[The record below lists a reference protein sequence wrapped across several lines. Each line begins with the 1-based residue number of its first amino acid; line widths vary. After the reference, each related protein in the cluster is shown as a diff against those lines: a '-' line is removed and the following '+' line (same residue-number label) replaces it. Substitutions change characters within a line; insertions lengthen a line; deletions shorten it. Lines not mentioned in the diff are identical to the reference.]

1 LVLSTY
7 RQSEVPPVS
16 FYLLKSKKF
25 LQKISKKWY
34 IRRNGDTPDMTTLVP
49 LIEENIPLP
58 ENAKDA
64 FPDLSAEQEL
74 QMRANVIKLMSDL
87 TGQELSPTKENA
99 EEAKSIAREMINNPQ
114 YRPDYSKYP
123 NETLAMLA
131 GMVAQM
137 NVSIVEEL
145 SDLKMYV
152 VNKLVAEIEAAKD
165 PKVRVAALGKLGEVD
180 GVDAFKK
187 RTEVTHKILSIQ
199 EVEAELLET
208 LGNLE
213 TKVIDVEAREIVK
226 NEQPDA

>member
-1 LVLSTY
+1 
-7 RQSEVPPVS
+7 
-16 FYLLKSKKF
+16 
-25 LQKISKKWY
+25 
-34 IRRNGDTPDMTTLVP
+34 MTTLVP

-87 TGQELSPTKENA
+87 TGQELSPTQANA
-99 EEAKSIAREMINNPQ
+99 DEAKALAREMINNPQ

-226 NEQPDA
+226 NEQLDA

>member
-1 LVLSTY
+1 MDML
-7 RQSEVPPVS
+7 VPP
-16 FYLLKSKKF
+16 
-25 LQKISKKWY
+25 
-34 IRRNGDTPDMTTLVP
+34 
-49 LIEENIPLP
+49 IEENIPLP

-64 FPDLSAEQEL
+64 FPELTAEQEL

-87 TGQELSPTKENA
+87 TGQELAPTQENA
-99 EEAKSIAREMINNPQ
+99 DQAKTIAKEMMSNPQ

-152 VNKLVAEIEAAKD
+152 VNKLVAEVEAAKD
-165 PKVRVAALGKLGEVD
+165 PKVRVAALSKLGEID

-187 RTEVTHKILSIQ
+187 RSEVTHKHMSIEEVENELLNTLSIIEGQ
-199 EVEAELLET
+199 
-208 LGNLE
+208 
-213 TKVIDVEAREIVK
+213 VIDVEAKAVVNK
-226 NEQPDA
+226 DTNDQTKTDS